1 MKGRQRE
8 MHINIYI
15 YIFLPGISIQEYIEF
30 GISGLGGSD
39 KPRRFGV

>member
-1 MKGRQRE
+1 MY
-8 MHINIYI
+8 ICIYI
-15 YIFLPGISIQEYIEF
+15 YKYLPGISIQEYIGF